1 MTIKNLKLR
10 TKLTL
15 GFSVP
20 IAIMLIISGI
30 IYTNVNALLKAN
42 FWVNHTHK
50 VIAEGNGLL
59 RSMIDMETGMRG
71 FLVAGQDGYL
81 DPYLAGKK
89 NFINDITK
97 LKQTVSDNPKQVQRL
112 KHIETLKQNW
122 VNNAAEIQINMRR
135 EVVKSQ
141 GAVDNFTTI
150 SARTVGKEK
159 FDGLRAA
166 LSGIDKALVAQK
178 DLQGR
183 FILQAILMD
192 MINQETG
199 QRGFLLSGK
208 EASLAPYNEG
218 KALFTQNVMAL
229 NKHWDKVSYQVSTLR
244 KSLNNASEL
253 ATDWD
258 NSAAIPEIEAR
269 REMNQTTTSIGDIT
283 DFISQGIGKK
293 SMDQIRVKISEFINE
308 EEGLIKIRT
317 NDAIELG
324 DNTIFITLLS
334 TLISAIIVG
343 FIAFVIIRSILS
355 QVGGEPEEIA
365 GTTRLIAEG
374 DLSIVLANKAS
385 PLSIYASMAA
395 MIKRLREMMSEISS
409 SADSQSAAAEELS
422 VLAEQTGRNSQEQV
436 LVIEQVTVAIEQ
448 MQATSQEMASRTNDA
463 ASSANDASELVLR
476 GTQKAEETSSGIQS
490 LSTNLGNVAG
500 IIDDLDISVGNIT
513 NILDVIKGIADQT
526 NLLALNAAI
535 EAARAGEQGRG
546 FAVVADEVRNLA
558 QNTQNST
565 KEIEEMISKVEQGTK
580 ASVQAIS
587 QGQKQADNI
596 VVQTVEM
603 NDVLVEIQGAVSN
616 ISDMASQIATASEEQ
631 SVVASDVSE
640 RATEILEISRQTGDS
655 AVHIKSSTEEL
666 AQLAVGLTSQVN
678 RFKM

>member
-30 IYTNVNALLKAN
+30 IYTNINALLKAN
-42 FWVNHTHK
+42 FWVNHTHE
-50 VIAEGNGLL
+50 VIAEGDVLL
-59 RSMIDMETGMRG
+59 SNMIDMEAGMWG
-71 FLVAGQDGYL
+71 FLVAGQDEYL
-81 DPYLAGKK
+81 APYIAGKK
-89 NFINDITK
+89 AFNTNITK

-112 KHIETLKQNW
+112 ESIEASSQNW
-122 VNNAAEIQINMRR
+122 INDAAEIQINMRR
-135 EVVKSQ
+135 EVIKGQ
-141 GAVDNFTTI
+141 DAADHFEAI

-159 FDGLRAA
+159 FDSLRAA
-166 LSGIDKALVAQK
+166 LSEIDKELIVKK

-183 FILQAILMD
+183 FILQTILMD
-192 MINQETG
+192 MINKETG

-218 KALFTQNVMAL
+218 KKLFKQHVIAL
-229 NKHWDKVSYQVSTLR
+229 NKHWDKVSYQVATLR
-244 KSLNNASEL
+244 DLLNNASEL

-258 NSAAIPEIEAR
+258 KDAAIPEIEAR
-269 REMNQTTTSIGDIT
+269 RDMNNVITTIDDIT
-283 DFISQGIGKK
+283 TFINQGIGKRE
-293 SMDQIRVKISEFINE
+293 MDDIRVKISQFINE
-308 EEGLIKIRT
+308 EAHLIKVRT
-317 NDAIELG
+317 DEANNLG
-324 DNTIFITLLS
+324 DSTIFITILS
-334 TLISAIIVG
+334 ALISALIVG
-343 FIAFVIIRSILS
+343 FIALVIIRSILS

-365 GTTRLIAEG
+365 DTTRLIAEG
-374 DLSIVLANKAS
+374 DLSIVLANMAN

-395 MIKRLREMMSEISS
+395 MIKRLRAMMSEISS

-565 KEIEEMISKVEQGTK
+565 QEIEEMISKVQQGTK
-580 ASVQAIS
+580 ASVQAIAE
-587 QGQKQADNI
+587 GQKQADDI
-596 VVQTVEM
+596 VIQTVEM
-603 NDVLVEIQGAVSN
+603 NDVLVEIQGSVSN

-655 AVHIKSSTEEL
+655 AAHIKSSTEEL